1 MERYDLQRQRRDM
14 KKKGRNV
21 VWSIA
26 MDKCLIEALAAQA
39 RSGNKID
46 KCFNEN
52 AYMAACVAVN
62 TCFNLNLNNQKVINR
77 LKTIKKRYKVIK
89 DILSQNG
96 FWWNPNTEMIECD
109 SDEIWKNY
117 VAAHPDA
124 KGFHGKQIEIYD
136 ELKLFAVIIKPQ
148 EALMT
153 VASSIRHLVDAMEQS
168 KCSFDASELLQ
179 AVMEIDGLE
188 EGKQMYAFEYL
199 NADPAKARAFLT
211 YNARMR
217 KTYLFRQFWWWR

>member
-1 MERYDLQRQRRDM
+1 
-14 KKKGRNV
+14 
-21 VWSIA
+21 

-117 VAAHPDA
+117 
-124 KGFHGKQIEIYD
+124 GWQWF
-136 ELKLFAVIIKPQ
+136 
-148 EALMT
+148 
-153 VASSIRHLVDAMEQS
+153 
-168 KCSFDASELLQ
+168 
-179 AVMEIDGLE
+179 
-188 EGKQMYAFEYL
+188 
-199 NADPAKARAFLT
+199 RAPS
-211 YNARMR
+211 
-217 KTYLFRQFWWWR
+217 